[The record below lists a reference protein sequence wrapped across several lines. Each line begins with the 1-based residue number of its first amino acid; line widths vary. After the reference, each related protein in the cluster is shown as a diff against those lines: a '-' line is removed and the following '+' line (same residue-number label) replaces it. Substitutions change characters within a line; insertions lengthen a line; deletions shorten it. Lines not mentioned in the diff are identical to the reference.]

1 MHALAY
7 ETIMENEEDQ
17 VNGVVH
23 YVDGA
28 GVSFPY
34 LTLFTPREAVR
45 IAKNA
50 EVKQLY
56 INKVVLDE
64 LRVYLSCCRKIC
76 QCGTS
81 RSLDSMCTLE

>member
-1 MHALAY
+1 MLRLHALAY

-23 YVDGA
+23 FIDGT

-34 LTLFTPREAVR
+34 LTLFTPKEAVR

-50 EVKQLY
+50 EVSNIKIY
-56 INKVVLDE
+56 SARDE
-64 LRVYLSCCRKIC
+64 V
-76 QCGTS
+76 
-81 RSLDSMCTLE
+81 

>member
-64 LRVYLSCCRKIC
+64 
-76 QCGTS
+76 
-81 RSLDSMCTLE
+81 